1 MLRAILSNRLST
13 NNEAKE
19 NRTLH
24 KTPSKKAL
32 NKTSKFYYFYLFIII
47 IIVFFK
53 ILKMFEIIS

>member
-32 NKTSKFYYFYLFIII
+32 NKTSNFLYIF
-47 IIVFFK
+47 
-53 ILKMFEIIS
+53 